1 MLYQSA
7 SAGEGDHSGWSSGA
21 EDSCRHAA
29 RYHAAHGKARR
40 ASLGCQQP
48 SPRQPQCKQGGDA
61 GGGGHVGLCLGLDGN
76 CGHASVVTCS
86 TSWHML
92 LDTKPYC
99 DLIEVREQSYVAWGV
114 MLLMGNQSRMRSTSS
129 SAECGV
135 PNVFVVHCCCPA
147 GACACQHPQ
156 ADEWR

>member
-1 MLYQSA
+1 
-7 SAGEGDHSGWSSGA
+7 
-21 EDSCRHAA
+21 
-29 RYHAAHGKARR
+29 
-40 ASLGCQQP
+40 
-48 SPRQPQCKQGGDA
+48 
-61 GGGGHVGLCLGLDGN
+61 
-76 CGHASVVTCS
+76 VVTCS

-135 PNVFVVHCCCPA
+135 PNVFVVHCCCAA